1 MCRSGQGSARSPTG
15 HRKSAPFDDCSA
27 CRPYDS
33 GLRACERARHPPIV
47 SNGRWNARRAVEAPD
62 LPATVSA
69 GSQVLRSSHA
79 GRTDPDRRW
88 LNSSSLSNVAVHPI
102 RSAVVHL
109 PSQTGP
115 PPALRSASFTTLSNP
130 FSTARAIL
138 AVGSR
143 SSSLCRFRAA
153 LRAASG
159 SCGFHWIGFGACEY
173 RREEVL
179 VRASGYGVWWYDR
192 EARFLVRAGE
202 DERSETVRST
212 TAEEGGV
219 SAIDGAAE
227 RGKGKQPHGVL

>member
-1 MCRSGQGSARSPTG
+1 M
-15 HRKSAPFDDCSA
+15 
-27 CRPYDS
+27 
-33 GLRACERARHPPIV
+33 
-47 SNGRWNARRAVEAPD
+47 
-62 LPATVSA
+62 
-69 GSQVLRSSHA
+69 
-79 GRTDPDRRW
+79 GRTDAEGLVRRSRDC
-88 LNSSSLSNVAVHPI
+88 LFPSNDAVHPI

-138 AVGSR
+138 TVGSR
-143 SSSLCRFRAA
+143 PSSLCRFRTAR
-153 LRAASG
+153 RAASG

-212 TAEEGGV
+212 LGTGLIGV
-219 SAIDGAAE
+219 SAIGGAAVTGE
-227 RGKGKQPHGVL
+227 GSSLTECFEGGWIRVRVDECGPQLRRVQSRQVDSFRAVVPRDASEGSPEGAVQ